1 MLEVLACSRLSDSG
15 EDAKVKG
22 TRGSNCKA
30 LTGNVVVAYG
40 RWWLT
45 RGSRTWRFDC
55 FERNIVDEAG
65 MANILLLKTD
75 NLLFTILLC
84 EEKIGEHCR
93 PSATEYFTI
102 LSILR
107 KRQTKEE
114 KNGQGH
120 PTTVF
125 WEISV
130 RSPVERLKFSRAQK
144 QLKISKIFR
153 GDCLLRSEFRDL
165 CGLFT

>member
-1 MLEVLACSRLSDSG
+1 M
-15 EDAKVKG
+15 
-22 TRGSNCKA
+22 
-30 LTGNVVVAYG
+30 VAYR

-65 MANILLLKTD
+65 MANILL
-75 NLLFTILLC
+75 FLC
-84 EEKIGEHCR
+84 EKKIGEHCR
-93 PSATEYFTI
+93 PTATEYFTI

-120 PTTVF
+120 LTTVF

-130 RSPVERLKFSRAQK
+130 RSPLERLKFSRAQK
-144 QLKISKIFR
+144 QLKISKMFR